1 MKNWEGRAY
10 LDDRLFIIDLQRAT
24 KGDKTVWAVTA
35 LRNVKGLPPVRVDDF
50 SEKEEAV
57 AYLMKVE
64 PSTPCISLRGESP
77 QPKPTYDEYLL
88 WCKSEE
94 ISSAMDMY
102 RLKQGVRRRKLII
115 EEVSPEEY
123 SK

>member
-1 MKNWEGRAY
+1 MKIWGGRTY

-64 PSTPCISLRGESP
+64 PSIPRISFGGKPP
-77 QPKPTYDEYLL
+77 QPEPTYDEYLL